1 MSFSQTPN
9 IVKSVGYLLYRYTRR
24 YPRYCMLF
32 SFSAPSPSLSL
43 TLQESLRMSGR
54 VIENFVLFESDSS
67 LISIYLF
74 SLLKNLGLN
83 GN

>member
-1 MSFSQTPN
+1 
-9 IVKSVGYLLYRYTRR
+9 
-24 YPRYCMLF
+24 MLF

-67 LISIYLF
+67 LISIYVFIF
-74 SLLKNLGLN
+74 SVEKSWTERELGLL
-83 GN
+83 GNF